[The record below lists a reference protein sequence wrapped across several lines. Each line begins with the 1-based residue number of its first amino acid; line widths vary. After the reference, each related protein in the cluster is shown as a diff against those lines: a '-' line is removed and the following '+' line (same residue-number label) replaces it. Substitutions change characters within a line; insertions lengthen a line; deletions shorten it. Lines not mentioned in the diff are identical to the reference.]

1 MKIHIHRNGQVY
13 GPYSESSVR
22 SFLVECTLSPTDL
35 AWTSGRTEWTK
46 LESLLGETGAKSS
59 NPDLSSEDKEN
70 LDKIRDL
77 VEKGEA
83 EFALDLVRGLD
94 SEEVVYA
101 LLEDWRIDEED
112 GSPIAPDW
120 GNWAD
125 GFFLDLLNELPS
137 ERAEKLDSSI
147 VPHKVRKLSLRGI
160 DGMKNLDRVKV
171 FPNMESLKLDCLNDL
186 CDLEA
191 LAEFSKLTS
200 LEIEDCS
207 GLSSLESLSPVFGCH
222 SLTKLKI
229 AGIPFDNSV
238 DCLGELTKLTELS
251 LERCST
257 LENLNGLETMTNL
270 RRLGLQGCSS
280 VVSIDALEKVSELT
294 HLDLSDCSA
303 VENFG
308 ALSKLG
314 KSIDLRLSG
323 CGEFD
328 SLNGIDD
335 FPDLRHLDL
344 KQTEVPIDQ
353 CRKLQE
359 SESFDYLCLPN
370 GSTIENI
377 VETEDPGGVLPRF
390 EIVIDRGYGLEAH
403 EGNLTQAQFDYWEDE
418 EESNEFLDEVYQG
431 CENDEIP
438 EEARLGYWHDF
449 DDISVACGCTSGTL
463 EITEYRELKGSWV
476 KKIRKYEIE
485 DGCCESDEVEVEWK
499 KDDRSP
505 PEGPYFRGVVWE
517 KASYCY
523 HQVEGQTF
531 DPSKLKL
538 YSHSIFGGDYGEVI
552 HSMDYDGEEVDFCGE
567 GIPKNEEFKIFPAPE
582 KEEEDSSDKDET
594 TEEDS
599 SDEEQDMDEII
610 AELDGEAENDQEDEE
625 DFMDEMDEKPED
637 LPSGFVYLWSK
648 AKTFLKVG
656 PEAYRKRDAFGHPE
670 KEWDEA
676 IIRKGM
682 EQVAEFRGYS
692 ADKPF
697 EDLGISG
704 FRMLLQTL
712 HFELEEQSAQE
723 TEEDVFLDEMRM
735 KHVVDNGRTI
745 TLYNK
750 VSYEEDS
757 DPAEE

>member
-1 MKIHIHRNGQVY
+1 MKIHIHRNGINY

-35 AWTSGRTEWTK
+35 AWTPGRPEWTE
-46 LESLLGETGAKSS
+46 LENLLEETEEGAGVSA
-59 NPDLSSEDKEN
+59 LSSEDKEN
-70 LDKIRDL
+70 VDKIKNL

-94 SEEVVYA
+94 SEEVIYD

-112 GSPIAPDW
+112 GSPMAPDW
-120 GNWAD
+120 GGSAD
-125 GFFLDLLNELPS
+125 GFFLDLLNVLPR
-137 ERAEKLDSSI
+137 ERAEQLDCSI
-147 VPHKVRKLSLRGI
+147 APNKVSKLSLRYV
-160 DGMKNLDRVKV
+160 DGMKDLDRLKV
-171 FPNMESLKLDCLNDL
+171 FQNLESLKLDYLNDL

-191 LAEFSKLTS
+191 LAALSKLTS
-200 LEIEDCS
+200 LEIEDCP
-207 GLSSLESLSPVFGCH
+207 GLSSLESLSPIFGCH
-222 SLTKLKI
+222 SLSKLKI
-229 AGIPFDNSV
+229 AGIALDNSV
-238 DCLGELTKLTELS
+238 DCLSELTQLNELS

-257 LENLNGLETMTNL
+257 LENLKGLENMKNL

-314 KSIDLRLSG
+314 KLIDLRLSD
-323 CGEFD
+323 CWEFD

-344 KQTEVPIDQ
+344 KHTDVPIEQ
-353 CRKLQE
+353 CAKLQE
-359 SESFDYLCLPN
+359 SESFDYLCLPD

-377 VETEDPGGVLPRF
+377 VETEHPGGVFPRF

-449 DDISVACGCTSGTL
+449 DDISNACGCTSGIL

-485 DGCCESDEVEVEWK
+485 DGCCESNEVQVEWK

-517 KASYCY
+517 KASYCD
-523 HQVEGQTF
+523 HQVEGRTF

-538 YSHSIFGGDYGEVI
+538 HSHSIFGGDYGEVI
-552 HSMDYDGEEVDFCGE
+552 YGMEYDGEEIDFCGE
-567 GIPKNEEFKIFPAPE
+567 GNPKDEEFKIYPAPE
-582 KEEEDSSDKDET
+582 KETDDDDDEDET
-594 TEEDS
+594 NDEDS
-599 SDEEQDMDEII
+599 SDEELDIDGII
-610 AELDGEAENDQEDEE
+610 EELDEEGESGEDEE

-648 AKTFLKVG
+648 AKTFLKIG
-656 PEAYRKRDAFGHPE
+656 PEAYRKRDAFGLPDE
-670 KEWDEA
+670 EWDEA
-676 IIRKGM
+676 IIQKGM
-682 EQVAEFRGYS
+682 EQVAEWRGYS

-697 EDLGISG
+697 ENLGISG

-712 HFELEEQSAQE
+712 HFELDTRSSQQ
-723 TEEDVFLDEMRM
+723 TEESDFLDEMRM
-735 KHVVDNGRTI
+735 KHVVDDRII

-750 VSYEEDS
+750 VSYEEGP
-757 DPAEE
+757 DPEEE

>member
-1 MKIHIHRNGQVY
+1 MKIFIYRNGIKY

-22 SFLVECTLSPTDL
+22 SFLEEGTLSPTDL
-35 AWTSGRTEWTK
+35 AWTPERAEWTK
-46 LESLLGETGAKSS
+46 LEGLLGKTEDGAG

-70 LDKIRDL
+70 VDKIKGL

-112 GSPIAPDW
+112 GSPMAPDW
-120 GNWAD
+120 GRSAD

-137 ERAEKLDSSI
+137 ERAEKLDFSI
-147 VPHKVRKLSLRGI
+147 VPSKVRKLSLRWI
-160 DGMKNLDRVKV
+160 EGMKSLDRVKI
-171 FPNMESLKLDCLNDL
+171 FPNLESLNLDCLNDL

-191 LAEFSKLTS
+191 LAELSKLTS
-200 LEIEDCS
+200 LEIGDCS

-257 LENLNGLETMTNL
+257 LENLNGLETMTSL

-280 VVSIDALEKVSELT
+280 VVSIDALENLSTLT

-308 ALSKLG
+308 AVSKLG
-314 KSIDLRLSG
+314 KLIDLRLSDCYG
-323 CGEFD
+323 FD

-335 FPDLRHLDL
+335 FPNLRHFDL
-344 KQTEVPIDQ
+344 KQTEIPIEQ

-359 SESFDYLCLPN
+359 SESFDYLCLPD

-377 VETEDPGGVLPRF
+377 VETEDPGGVFPRF

-418 EESNEFLDEVYQG
+418 EESNEFLDEVRG
-431 CENDEIP
+431 FENDEIP

-449 DDISVACGCTSGTL
+449 DDISSACGCTSGIL
-463 EITEYRELKGSWV
+463 EITEYRELKGDWV

-485 DGCCESDEVEVEWK
+485 DGCCESNEVQVEWK

-517 KASYCY
+517 KAGYCH

-538 YSHSIFGGDYGEVI
+538 HSHSVFGGDYGEVI
-552 HSMDYDGEEVDFCGE
+552 HGMEYDGEEIDFCGE
-567 GIPKNEEFKIFPAPE
+567 GNPKDEEFKIFPGP
-582 KEEEDSSDKDET
+582 
-594 TEEDS
+594 
-599 SDEEQDMDEII
+599 DEE
-610 AELDGEAENDQEDEE
+610 
-625 DFMDEMDEKPED
+625 
-637 LPSGFVYLWSK
+637 
-648 AKTFLKVG
+648 
-656 PEAYRKRDAFGHPE
+656 
-670 KEWDEA
+670 
-676 IIRKGM
+676 
-682 EQVAEFRGYS
+682 
-692 ADKPF
+692 
-697 EDLGISG
+697 
-704 FRMLLQTL
+704 
-712 HFELEEQSAQE
+712 
-723 TEEDVFLDEMRM
+723 
-735 KHVVDNGRTI
+735 
-745 TLYNK
+745 
-750 VSYEEDS
+750 
-757 DPAEE
+757 